1 MHWSTML
8 NFPSSSGEN
17 RCLHLQGK
25 KKTSIVNPGIPR
37 LKSSNSSHNHHQLTS
52 FDLNTTFSSDDEEKV
67 VESFRHANA
76 KIFFNN
82 KKGGRRTRNF
92 TALSSDFPSHRPSLT
107 WDDFQKLEGN
117 TWLNDS
123 LINLWFWSF
132 RQRELRLAQDGESER
147 NYFFYTHFFQML
159 CAEDRYCY
167 KTVKHHT
174 NNVDIFAHNRLFFPV
189 NVDNQHWFCVAIFM
203 DEKKIVSFDSL
214 GGNNMARLLC
224 VFHFLVD
231 EH

>member
-1 MHWSTML
+1 MEETSTLQRPLDALVHYAKFSIYIRGEQM
-8 NFPSSSGEN
+8 PASSGK
-17 RCLHLQGK
+17 K

-52 FDLNTTFSSDDEEKV
+52 FDLNKTFSLDDEEKV

-123 LINLWFWSF
+123 LINLWHWTF
-132 RQRELRLAQDGESER
+132 RQRK
-147 NYFFYTHFFQML
+147 M
-159 CAEDRYCY
+159 
-167 KTVKHHT
+167 
-174 NNVDIFAHNRLFFPV
+174 
-189 NVDNQHWFCVAIFM
+189 
-203 DEKKIVSFDSL
+203 
-214 GGNNMARLLC
+214 
-224 VFHFLVD
+224 
-231 EH
+231 